1 MNLFLDYQKKIFNS
15 LKNLEKKKLI
25 QIPSRIKNF
34 TVELPPK
41 NQKADISCNAAMI
54 LAKDNNSS
62 PIKLAEIIKKHLLSK
77 FKEFKSIEIS
87 EPGFLNIHFHILFWK
102 KYLNK
107 IIQSGSKYGSNRL
120 SKKKYNIEYVSA
132 NPTGPLHVGH
142 CRGAVLGD
150 AISNLLS
157 FNGNNV
163 TKEYYVNDYG
173 EQIRSFVSS
182 VYYRIL
188 EIIENKPFPNDKDLY
203 PGVYIIDIARK
214 IIKNKSIKNFSN
226 LKKIYKKLSS
236 ESLKYSMQLIMRN
249 LNLLGVKHNNFVY
262 ESKLIDNKMVSK
274 IVKKLKRKNYIY
286 EGKLKAPKGELT
298 KDWKAR
304 NQLLFKSTIFGDDI
318 DRPLQKADGAWTY
331 FAGDMAYHSHKISR
345 KFDVLINILGADH
358 AGYIK
363 RIVSATK
370 AISKNK
376 VDLICKVSQLVKLFK
391 KGEPFK
397 MSKRKGDYITV
408 EDLIKEVGKDSTR
421 FMMLNRSNEVELD
434 FDFERVTEKS
444 KDNPVFYVQ
453 YAYARINSI
462 FRLLNLNLKG
472 KIRLDNKKF
481 TLNQYEI
488 EILKKISEWPKCIEL
503 STYKLEP
510 HRIPFYLYELVTLFH
525 SYWNL
530 GKENT
535 EYRFISEKR
544 ILNNS
549 RLVLLQAL
557 SIVIKNGMSILGVS
571 APSKM

>member
-25 QIPSRIKNF
+25 QIPLQLKNF

-54 LAKDNNSS
+54 LAKDNNIS

-107 IIQSGSKYGSNRL
+107 IIQLDSRYGSNRL
-120 SKKKYNIEYVSA
+120 SKKKYNIEFVSA

-150 AISNLLS
+150 VLSNLLS

-188 EIIENKPFPNDKDLY
+188 EIIENKPFPKDKDLY
-203 PGVYIIDIARK
+203 PGDYIIDIARK

-226 LKKIYKKLSS
+226 FKKIYKKLSS

-304 NQLLFKSTIFGDDI
+304 NQLLFKSTIFGDDT

-331 FAGDMAYHSHKISR
+331 FAGDMAYHSHKIYR

-358 AGYIK
+358 AGYTK

-376 VDLICKVSQLVKLFK
+376 VNLICKVSQLVKLFK
-391 KGEPFK
+391 NGEPFK

-535 EYRFISEKR
+535 EFRFISEKR
-544 ILNNS
+544 TLNNS